1 MNNGEAHFAK
11 KDKLLERDM
20 ADMIEYVRMITDQI
34 IELRQRTRAAE
45 QVINQLRKSGETSVE
60 ALLDTLFVLRR
71 KQDKLDKEL
80 NDITSIVQSKEALIK
95 VKEDEKSA
103 LQAQIND
110 EAKMYAQQFEKLRI
124 QLKDQ
129 TALMASQRKLL
140 NELQVLNEF
149 TQSDVTKASR
159 DLAKVIGDRETIL
172 MQINEEEQATVKIKS
187 RH

>member
-159 DLAKVIGDRETIL
+159 DLAKVIGDRESIL
-172 MQINEEEQATVKIKS
+172 MQITEEEQATVKIKS